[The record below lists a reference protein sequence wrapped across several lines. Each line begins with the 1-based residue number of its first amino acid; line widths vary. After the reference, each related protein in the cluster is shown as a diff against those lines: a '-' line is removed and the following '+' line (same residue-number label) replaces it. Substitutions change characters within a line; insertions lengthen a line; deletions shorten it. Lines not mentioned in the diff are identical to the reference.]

1 MRLSETNASVR
12 RRLVVFPLALL
23 TLGIAFIGFPSM
35 AQAAGPCSAAD
46 LSNQGYFF
54 VERIYPRLN
63 GTGSAEYGAAIET
76 WVKGSL
82 KVARGANYIANGKTN
97 LLMTA
102 GTVYGGTNLGVTG
115 GIGTAPSGG
124 WCSTVTSNW
133 QVSTQLHYTIGQ
145 NYYTTGEIAPF
156 GQ

>member
-1 MRLSETNASVR
+1 MIN
-12 RRLVVFPLALL
+12 PDCYLA
-23 TLGIAFIGFPSM
+23 
-35 AQAAGPCSAAD
+35 AALPCTAAD
-46 LSNQGYFF
+46 LQYQGYSL
-54 VERIYPRLN
+54 VNRIYPHLN
-63 GTGSAEYGAAIET
+63 NTSSPEHGAAIET

-102 GTVYGGTNLGVTG
+102 GTVYAGTDLGVTV

-133 QVSTQLHYTIGQ
+133 QVSTQLYYTIGQ
-145 NYYTTGEIAPF
+145 NFYTTGVIAPF